1 MMSLKD
7 LFDKT
12 KKEVV
17 YEFYKKIVKNYKKYK
32 SVTKAVMYNE
42 ILNSYYEDPEIILRM
57 SSVEEI
63 SILKSLVFEE
73 EIVKN
78 DGYIEYLLFENLKK
92 NFLIMEDDKFYIPED
107 LINYVKMAINV
118 YDEKEYSW
126 YDIIDSAIVGF
137 VRIYNALSVTKMVEL
152 LNDYNTKFDVKS
164 LKSYINSSLKFKNI
178 VRIKRHLGKYYVVS
192 LENLFYK
199 DIIGFKLIF
208 TKKNYRLEE
217 IISIGKYK
225 INLFK
230 EPIFQFLS
238 FLERYLQTE
247 SIDKIINKLVTYTG
261 IEIHNTK
268 ELKAIAENDE
278 VLYKEMLKVLPYF
291 PVWLSKED
299 FDTFERIMKERNNI
313 G

>member
-107 LINYVKMAINV
+107 LINYVKMALNM
-118 YDEKEYSW
+118 YDAKEHSFK
-126 YDIIDSAIVGF
+126 DVTDSVLLGLT
-137 VRIYNALSVTKMVEL
+137 RIYNCLEINEYTNMLAKYFINILPHDLKVYIAANPKIK
-152 LNDYNTKFDVKS
+152 NKIS
-164 LKSYINSSLKFKNI
+164 LIKYKKKEYII
-178 VRIKRHLGKYYVVS
+178 S
-192 LENLFYK
+192 LEYFQYK
-199 DIIGFKLIF
+199 SV
-208 TKKNYRLEE
+208 LELSKDYYKYPE
-217 IISIGKYK
+217 YSLESVISIGKYK
-225 INLFK
+225 INLFNK
-230 EPIFQFLS
+230 FFL
-238 FLERYLQTE
+238 FNR
-247 SIDKIINKLVTYTG
+247 
-261 IEIHNTK
+261 
-268 ELKAIAENDE
+268 
-278 VLYKEMLKVLPYF
+278 
-291 PVWLSKED
+291 
-299 FDTFERIMKERNNI
+299 
-313 G
+313 

>member
-1 MMSLKD
+1 MS
-7 LFDKT
+7 
-12 KKEVV
+12 E
-17 YEFYKKIVKNYKKYK
+17 
-32 SVTKAVMYNE
+32 
-42 ILNSYYEDPEIILRM
+42 LN
-57 SSVEEI
+57 
-63 SILKSLVFEE
+63 
-73 EIVKN
+73 
-78 DGYIEYLLFENLKK
+78 
-92 NFLIMEDDKFYIPED
+92 
-107 LINYVKMAINV
+107 
-118 YDEKEYSW
+118 
-126 YDIIDSAIVGF
+126 
-137 VRIYNALSVTKMVEL
+137 
-152 LNDYNTKFDVKS
+152 
-164 LKSYINSSLKFKNI
+164 
-178 VRIKRHLGKYYVVS
+178 
-192 LENLFYK
+192 
-199 DIIGFKLIF
+199 KLIF

>member
-118 YDEKEYSW
+118 YDEK
-126 YDIIDSAIVGF
+126 
-137 VRIYNALSVTKMVEL
+137 
-152 LNDYNTKFDVKS
+152 
-164 LKSYINSSLKFKNI
+164 
-178 VRIKRHLGKYYVVS
+178 
-192 LENLFYK
+192 
-199 DIIGFKLIF
+199 IF
-208 TKKNYRLEE
+208 
-217 IISIGKYK
+217 
-225 INLFK
+225 
-230 EPIFQFLS
+230 
-238 FLERYLQTE
+238 
-247 SIDKIINKLVTYTG
+247 LV
-261 IEIHNTK
+261 
-268 ELKAIAENDE
+268 
-278 VLYKEMLKVLPYF
+278 
-291 PVWLSKED
+291 
-299 FDTFERIMKERNNI
+299 
-313 G
+313 